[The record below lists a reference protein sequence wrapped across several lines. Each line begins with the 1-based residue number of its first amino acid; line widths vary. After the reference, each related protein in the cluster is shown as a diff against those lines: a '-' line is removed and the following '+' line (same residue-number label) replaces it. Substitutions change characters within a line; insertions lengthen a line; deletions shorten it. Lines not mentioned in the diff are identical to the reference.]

1 MRLRRRLW
9 EILEDHGSED
19 RIGTSI
25 DLFLMTLITANVAA
39 VILETVEPVR
49 AAVPRLF
56 FWFEVISV
64 VVFSVEYIGRLWAA
78 RENPRYR
85 GAVIGRLRF
94 AATPM
99 AVIDLL
105 AVLPFYLPFLG
116 IDLRFMRALR
126 LLRIFRLAKLGRY
139 VGVLGLFRAVL
150 TNKREELVMTTFVL
164 ALLLVITSSL
174 MYYVEG
180 SVQPEAFSS
189 IPATMWWAAATLT
202 TVGYGDIY
210 PMTALGRVLGGFV
223 AVLGI
228 GLFAL
233 PTAILGSGFVEELER
248 RRRERGGEESSEATP
263 ARVCPH
269 CGKELF

>member
-1 MRLRRRLW
+1 MRRRLW
-9 EILEDHGSED
+9 EILEDHGPDD
-19 RIGTSI
+19 RLGRSV
-25 DLFLMTLITANVAA
+25 DLFLMTLITLNVVA
-39 VILETVEPVR
+39 VILETVEPIR
-49 AAVPRLF
+49 AAAPRF
-56 FWFEVISV
+56 FVWFEVASV
-64 VVFSVEYIGRLWAA
+64 LVFSLEYAGRLWAA
-78 RENPRYR
+78 PESPRFPR
-85 GAVIGRLRF
+85 PVSGRLRF

-105 AVLPFYLPFLG
+105 AVVPFYLPFLG

-164 ALLLVITSSL
+164 AILLVITSSL

-180 SVQPEAFSS
+180 SAQPEAFSS
-189 IPATMWWAAATLT
+189 IPSTMWWAAATLT

-210 PMTALGRVLGGFV
+210 PITMLGRVLGGFV

-248 RRRERGGEESSEATP
+248 RRSGRADEREAADGRTV
-263 ARVCPH
+263 VCPH
-269 CGKELF
+269 CGRELP